1 LTRGDES
8 ERGRPEVAP
17 PHDGAEG
24 RRARSLWLVLL
35 VCALFTLLLT
45 AVFGYL
51 ALGPV
56 SFVVK

>member
-1 LTRGDES
+1 M
-8 ERGRPEVAP
+8 P
-17 PHDGAEG
+17 PHGAADG